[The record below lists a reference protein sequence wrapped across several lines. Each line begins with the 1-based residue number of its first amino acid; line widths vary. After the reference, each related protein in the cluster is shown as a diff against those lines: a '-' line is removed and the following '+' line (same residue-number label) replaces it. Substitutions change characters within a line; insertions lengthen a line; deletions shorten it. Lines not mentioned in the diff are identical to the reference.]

1 MAVLSDDRGA
11 YPNDGEPLGPAGS
24 GANSS
29 TEDRTMTTAVS
40 SLPHPGASFGH
51 RFLRYLMWL
60 AVAITCCV
68 FASIYS
74 LESARRV
81 GSALT
86 ASDISVTA
94 AIAVG
99 MWIVCL
105 IPAAWFLHGSLGK
118 RMLPEISYDVRLFAW
133 RLYDRWHDGSHA
145 DALSGATFDPGV
157 PVTSFETYYSVESA
171 IPSHVAPPETAPIA
185 IPVHLRTRRPE
196 SLLLNSDVMP
206 LDSDGGAL
214 AEPWAVGAFFDVVQY
229 GITGVRVDSHT
240 AIATA
245 RKDTLDVGVRIA
257 AEIVGTK
264 IPARLREG
272 IEQRQ
277 FLVTAC
283 VLKHYSAASAD
294 DVRTMLIARGYEPR
308 VVWGAAEAYLSG
320 YYHCRS
326 WESAKAM
333 GPRLLRLPPPPR
345 L

>member
-1 MAVLSDDRGA
+1 
-11 YPNDGEPLGPAGS
+11 
-24 GANSS
+24 
-29 TEDRTMTTAVS
+29 MTTTVS
-40 SLPHPGASFGH
+40 PLPHPGAIFGPRFV
-51 RFLRYLMWL
+51 RFLAWL
-60 AVAITCCV
+60 AVAIICCSV
-68 FASIYS
+68 ASIYS
-74 LESARRV
+74 VESARSV
-81 GSALT
+81 GSSAT
-86 ASDISVTA
+86 TFDISITA
-94 AIAVG
+94 AIAIG

-105 IPAAWFLHGSLGK
+105 IPAAWLLHGRLGK
-118 RMLPEISYDVRLFAW
+118 RMLPEISYDVRSFAW

-145 DALSGATFDPGV
+145 DAPHGAALDQSDPV
-157 PVTSFETYYSVESA
+157 PSFETYYNVEPVLTAHAAPSDA
-171 IPSHVAPPETAPIA
+171 SPITIPG
-185 IPVHLRTRRPE
+185 HLRTSRPE
-196 SLLLNSDVMP
+196 SLLLNGDVLP
-206 LDSDGGAL
+206 LDSDGGSL
-214 AEPWAVGAFFDVVQY
+214 TEPWAVGAFFDVVQN
-229 GITGVRVDSHT
+229 GITGVRLDSHT

-245 RKDTLDVGVRIA
+245 RKDTLDIGVRIA

-294 DVRTMLIARGYEPR
+294 DVRTMLITRGYEPH